1 MPWHSVRSSHSA
13 CSTTARVA
21 TLVIAALAHVSLRA
35 DASIQDLVTAAG
47 TGSQGFGFTGKATAT
62 YYGGGLDGGNCGFG
76 NILAAGYGPLT
87 AAGSVMLYKDGHG
100 CGSCY
105 RVRCVDSPYCK
116 KGVSVTVTIADQ
128 CPAGG
133 GWCCPSCVHFDL
145 NMASFNLIAE
155 QVAGHIPLVYTR
167 VPCAFNRNIRLTPT
181 GSDFWINLL
190 VRNVA
195 GPGDLASVHV
205 AEAGSATWKPMEHD
219 WGAVWVHRTCLKSPL
234 RFRLTSLMDGQVVE
248 TPGPCLPAGWVAGKD
263 YDCQVQFS
271 GGGGGGGGG
280 AKGGGGGGGVGGWG
294 GGGGGGNGGGG
305 NSTGGNNGW
314 SGGGESEGNSGIL
327 PPKNMKTPPPKG
339 AAPPKKVPPGSGQP
353 NKGNPKNSP
362 PSSGQLN
369 KGSPKKGSPPSG
381 QPNNGNFKKLPP
393 SSGQPNNGSPKK
405 PLPPSG
411 KVNNGTKAKK
421 GSPKKTPPAPGTPK
435 NGTTANSPPKKT
447 PPAPGTP
454 KNGTTANSP
463 PKKTPLFPGKTKNGT
478 MTPSP
483 PSSGAPLPGKV
494 KDGGKS
500 NGSSPPKKGPP
511 SPSKMGSGTKTPN
524 PPSTNSLFPGKA
536 GSGG

>member
-105 RVRCVDSPYCK
+105 RSR
-116 KGVSVTVTIADQ
+116 ADP
-128 CPAGG
+128 CRRVVLPHR
-133 GWCCPSCVHFDL
+133 VHFDL
-145 NMASFNLIAE
+145 PMPAFTLIAE
-155 QVAGHIPLVYTR
+155 QVAGHIPFVYTR
-167 VPCAFNRNIRLTPT
+167 VSCAFNHSIRLTPTGSDFWINLVPCAFNRNIRLTPT

-219 WGAVWVHRTCLKSPL
+219 WGAVWVHRTYLKSPL

-271 GGGGGGGGG
+271 GRGGGGGGG

-435 NGTTANSPPKKT
+435 NGTK
-447 PPAPGTP
+447 
-454 KNGTTANSP
+454 ANSP

-524 PPSTNSLFPGKA
+524 PPSTNSLFPGT